1 LFLNFHLLS
10 QMVNRKISRIQ
21 NKKSESN
28 FSLLWN
34 RRPLK
39 SRISEI
45 ACSALTSKVSNNPT
59 ESTFVAAEKIEVL
72 ILYACDRIIICQA
85 FITLGANTTHYLDS
99 PG

>member
-1 LFLNFHLLS
+1 MVNKARVFFINFPPDGYYYAPHIDISLLFLNFHLLS
-10 QMVNRKISRIQ
+10 QMLNRKISRIQ

-59 ESTFVAAEKIEVL
+59 ESTFIAAEEV
-72 ILYACDRIIICQA
+72 
-85 FITLGANTTHYLDS
+85 
-99 PG
+99 